1 MTKKKDQ
8 RNKEKEERK
17 NQLLKRKSI
26 ILKITEIGRNSSWKN
41 FKININTTK
50 VVRQNYRRK

>member
-17 NQLLKRKSI
+17 NRLLKRKSI
-26 ILKITEIGRNSSWKN
+26 ILKITEIGRNNSWKN

-50 VVRQNYRRK
+50 VVQQNYRRK